1 MAERNAAEGS
11 AWRSAKC
18 SCNRKLSEKV
28 IESLKEIS
36 YVARGKHDWTQLR
49 EEDFTSLLE

>member
-36 YVARGKHDWTQLR
+36 YVARGKQDWTQLR